1 MLALLCFILIAC
13 GQQDDENLHVAWHPT
28 TVAANND
35 AHGSDK
41 AGQLPTWAA
50 TTTGIAELTILN
62 KTTARLRTIQIDSY
76 SAVSAVPLQ
85 LNVLGLA
92 HGLRIS
98 DKGLFDD
105 PLLDN
110 PAAFIEVRYEEKI
123 IYRGWLY
130 RDFPEL
136 FGLDNPDWRIW
147 LKTIQFAAPINTRAR
162 SSAG

>member
-1 MLALLCFILIAC
+1 ML
-13 GQQDDENLHVAWHPT
+13 
-28 TVAANND
+28 ANND

-41 AGQLPTWAA
+41 SNHLPAWAAA
-50 TTTGIAELTILN
+50 TTGIVELTILH

-85 LNVLGLA
+85 LHLLGLA

-98 DKGLFDD
+98 DQGLFDD

-110 PAAFIEVRYEEKI
+110 PAAFIEVIYEEEI

-147 LKTIQFAAPINTRAR
+147 LKTIQFAAP
-162 SSAG
+162 